1 MRTIIGLIAGC
12 GALFFQIMVLTSL
25 WPFILALL
33 ILGLISELT
42 KKAIEGLANQTD
54 ENNDQNLIEKDIE
67 TYMNYFEKGSRKKL
81 YR

>member
-1 MRTIIGLIAGC
+1 MRTIIGLIAGG

-42 KKAIEGLANQTD
+42 RKAIEGLANQTD

>member
-1 MRTIIGLIAGC
+1 MRTIIGLIAGG

-67 TYMNYFEKGSRKKL
+67 TYMNYFGKRFRKKL

>member
-1 MRTIIGLIAGC
+1 MRTIIGLIAGG

-42 KKAIEGLANQTD
+42 RKAIEGLANQTD

-67 TYMNYFEKGSRKKL
+67 TYMNYFGKN
-81 YR
+81 

>member
-1 MRTIIGLIAGC
+1 MRTIIGLIAGG

-42 KKAIEGLANQTD
+42 RKAIEGLANQTD

-67 TYMNYFEKGSRKKL
+67 TYMNYFGKRFRKKL

>member
-1 MRTIIGLIAGC
+1 MRTIIGLIAGG

-42 KKAIEGLANQTD
+42 RKAIEGLANQTD

-67 TYMNYFEKGSRKKL
+67 TYMNYFGKRF
-81 YR
+81 

>member
-1 MRTIIGLIAGC
+1 MRTIIGLIAGG

-33 ILGLISELT
+33 ILGLISE
-42 KKAIEGLANQTD
+42 AIEGLANQTD

-67 TYMNYFEKGSRKKL
+67 TYMNYFGKRF
-81 YR
+81 

>member
-1 MRTIIGLIAGC
+1 MRTIIGLIAGG

-25 WPFILALL
+25 WPFILILL

-42 KKAIEGLANQTD
+42 RKAIEGLANQTD

-67 TYMNYFEKGSRKKL
+67 IYMNYFGKKS
-81 YR
+81 

>member
-1 MRTIIGLIAGC
+1 MRTIIGLIAGS

-42 KKAIEGLANQTD
+42 RKAIEGLANQTD

-67 TYMNYFEKGSRKKL
+67 TYMNYFGKRF
-81 YR
+81 